1 MTLRLG
7 AIVLAGGGSTRMG
20 SPKAL
25 LDWHGMPLLTR
36 VAGIAGRVGDP
47 VVVVGAPSHIELAPG
62 TLRADDARPGRGP
75 LEGIAAGMRAIGD
88 LADAA
93 LVTATDAPFVHPAF
107 LLGVAA
113 ALGGHQVAVPVSDG
127 REHPLAGCW
136 SLSTLGAIAD
146 ALATDQL
153 RVRSLLAE
161 LDTVDVDAARLD
173 HPESLRNLNTPEDY
187 RAALAE
193 PLPLVTAEPG
203 GAVHAAHL
211 AAAELNGR
219 PCGPGLVP
227 LVSGDSIRLS

>member
-20 SPKAL
+20 TPKAL

-47 VVVVGAPSHIELAPG
+47 VVVVGAPAEIELAPG

-75 LEGIAAGMRAIGD
+75 LEGIAAGMHAIAAR
-88 LADAA
+88 ADAA
-93 LVTATDAPFVHPAF
+93 VVTATDAPFLHPAF

-127 REHPLAGCW
+127 REHPLAACW
-136 SLSTLGAIAD
+136 SLSALGAIED
-146 ALATDQL
+146 ALVADQL
-153 RVRSLLAE
+153 RVRSLVVK
-161 LDTVDVDAARLD
+161 LDTVEVDAARLD

-203 GAVHAAHL
+203 GAVRAAHL
-211 AAAELNGR
+211 AATEVNGR
-219 PCGPGLVP
+219 PCVPGLMP
-227 LVSGDSIRLS
+227 LVSGDVVRLS